1 MLYILFLTWLMT
13 SAVISFGTAIA
24 LFFKWKKDDNN
35 AFKIKYLIVL
45 ICLTTA
51 CIFLLLPIYL
61 IENKLDVRI
70 NKAYQA
76 VKKNFRS

>member
-1 MLYILFLTWLMT
+1 MT
-13 SAVISFGTAIA
+13 SAVISFGTAIT